1 MYDCAIDDL
10 FGDRDAAHSLVF
22 ANRII
27 CTISLHGRETNC
39 DYANTMCTMSNYVS
53 DVINRA
59 Q

>member
-1 MYDCAIDDL
+1 MHDCAIDDL
-10 FGDRDAAHSLVF
+10 FGDRDTAHSLVF

-27 CTISLHGRETNC
+27 CTILLHERETNR
-39 DYANTMCTMSNYVS
+39 DYANTMCNYVS